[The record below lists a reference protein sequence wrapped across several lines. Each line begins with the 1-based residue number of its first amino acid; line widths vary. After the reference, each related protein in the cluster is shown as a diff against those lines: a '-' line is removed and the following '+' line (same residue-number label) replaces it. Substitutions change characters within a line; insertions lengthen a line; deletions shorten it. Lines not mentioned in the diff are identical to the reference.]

1 MLWVKPTQNSHGIP
15 RFFFPYF
22 RLMSRLSR
30 PFSFLEVA
38 ERVPTMEDQINFRDN
53 HFPSIYVPYTGVV
66 DCKDWTM
73 FYVSF
78 EMKNDKWIKCATV
91 NLFPSTYRELTIT
104 ASEARLE
111 STLDVLPEE
120 MVESVEVYI
129 YINI

>member
-1 MLWVKPTQNSHGIP
+1 
-15 RFFFPYF
+15 
-22 RLMSRLSR
+22 
-30 PFSFLEVA
+30 
-38 ERVPTMEDQINFRDN
+38 
-53 HFPSIYVPYTGVV
+53 
-66 DCKDWTM
+66 M

-91 NLFPSTYRELTIT
+91 NLFPSTCRELTIT